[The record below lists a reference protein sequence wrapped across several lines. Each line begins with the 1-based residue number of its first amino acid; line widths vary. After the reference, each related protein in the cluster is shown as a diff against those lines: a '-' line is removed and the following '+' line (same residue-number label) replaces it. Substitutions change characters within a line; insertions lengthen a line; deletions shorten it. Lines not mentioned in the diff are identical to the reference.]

1 MQFTLDT
8 PLVNLDKI
16 SQARLTAAQKEALV
30 IEESVSHQDKKH
42 FSKQQ

>member
-16 SQARLTAAQKEALV
+16 SQARLTAAQKEALL
-30 IEESVSHQDKKH
+30 IEATPSDQRKKRN
-42 FSKQQ
+42 

>member
-16 SQARLTAAQKEALV
+16 SQARLTAAQKEALLV
-30 IEESVSHQDKKH
+30 ETTASDQRKKRN
-42 FSKQQ
+42 Q